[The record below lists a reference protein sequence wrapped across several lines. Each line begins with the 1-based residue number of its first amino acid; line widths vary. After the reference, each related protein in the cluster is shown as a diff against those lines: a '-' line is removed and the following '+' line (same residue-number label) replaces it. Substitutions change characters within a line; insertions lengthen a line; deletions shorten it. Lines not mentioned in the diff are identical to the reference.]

1 MLFIRERNE
10 EREGINS
17 CCFLA
22 FFFLREKRKEGVV
35 VYAFWPHYI
44 RDFCCDDYSTRG
56 LNLSA
61 REYRASNFHLVN
73 IGLES
78 FSA

>member
-10 EREGINS
+10 EREEGNS

-44 RDFCCDDYSTRG
+44 RDFCCDHYSTRD
-56 LNLSA
+56 
-61 REYRASNFHLVN
+61 
-73 IGLES
+73 
-78 FSA
+78 